1 MRKRII
7 ATLAVSVVLST
18 VAAAVAAEEDG
29 AQQEPS
35 EQQAQGGILRDNAPS
50 RHVVVRGDTL
60 WGIASKFLKDPWKW
74 PNIWGMNREEMS
86 NPHLI
91 YPGDIIV
98 LDLSGKEPR
107 LRLDSGAPTAAAVDN
122 GTSTPGGIP
131 VTKLSPRARQS
142 TLASSAIPTIPASVI
157 DPFLTRPMVISEEAL
172 EKAPKIIATQES
184 RVVLGGGDVGYAQDL
199 QPASGTAYQV
209 YRPARPLI
217 DPETKENLGYEA
229 FYLGDARV
237 KDFGP
242 VSTLLITKSVQEIT
256 TGDKLVV
263 ASAFPALSYVPHV
276 PQTKIDGRVIASTES
291 SVTEIGPLSVVV
303 INRGAREGLSMG
315 HVLALYRAGETVAT
329 GRKTTATL
337 PDERYGVVLLFRVF
351 DKVSYGL
358 VMNTTR
364 SVNLM
369 DFVRTP

>member
-7 ATLAVSVVLST
+7 ATLAVSGLLCAFAGVLR
-18 VAAAVAAEEDG
+18 AEEETPLDG
-29 AQQEPS
+29 SPA
-35 EQQAQGGILRDNAPS
+35 QAQESGMLKDSAPS

-74 PNIWGMNREEMS
+74 PDIWGMNRDQVS

-91 YPGDIIV
+91 YPGDIVV

-107 LRLDSGAPTAAAVDN
+107 LRLDDGSGSASAIDTGAATA
-122 GTSTPGGIP
+122 TGIP
-131 VTKLSPRARQS
+131 VTKLSPRSRK
-142 TLASSAIPTIPASVI
+142 TGVASSAIPTIPASVI
-157 DPFLTRPMVISEEAL
+157 DPFLTRPMVVTEEAL
-172 EKAPKIIATQES
+172 EKAPRIIATQEG
-184 RVVLGGGDVGYAQDL
+184 RVVLGSGDVGYAQDL
-199 QPASGTAYQV
+199 LPDGGTAYQI

-217 DPETKENLGYEA
+217 DPDTKENLGYEA

-237 KDFGP
+237 QQFAS
-242 VSTLLITKSVQEIT
+242 VSTLLVTKSVQEIT

-263 ASAFPALSYVPHV
+263 ATAVPALSYVPHV
-276 PQTKIDGRVIASTES
+276 PQTKINGRVIASTES

-303 INRGAREGLSMG
+303 VNKGAREGLSMG
-315 HVLALYRAGETVAT
+315 HVLALFRAGETVAT
-329 GRKTTATL
+329 GRKTTAQL
-337 PDERYGVVLLFRVF
+337 PDERYGVILIFRVF

-364 SVNLM
+364 AVNLM

>member
-7 ATLAVSVVLST
+7 ATLA
-18 VAAAVAAEEDG
+18 AAFVFSMFTG
-29 AQQEPS
+29 FVWAQDEASQEEPS
-35 EQQAQGGILRDNAPS
+35 QPGGSEMLKDSAPS

-74 PNIWGMNREEMS
+74 PNIWGMNRDQVS

-107 LRLDSGAPTAAAVDN
+107 LRLEDGSSSTSSAVDT
-122 GTSTPGGIP
+122 GTTTATGVA
-131 VTKLSPRARQS
+131 VTKLSPRSRQS
-142 TLASSAIPTIPASVI
+142 ALASSAIPTIPASVI
-157 DPFLTRPMVISEEAL
+157 EPFLTRPLVVSEEAL
-172 EKAPKIIATQES
+172 ERAPKIIATQES
-184 RVVLGGGDVGYAQDL
+184 RVVLGGGDIGYAQNL
-199 QPASGTAYQV
+199 EAANGTAYQI
-209 YRPARPLI
+209 YRPARALI
-217 DPETKENLGYEA
+217 DPDTKENLGYEA
-229 FYLGDARV
+229 FYLGDARIQQ
-237 KDFGP
+237 FGP
-242 VSTLLITKSVQEIT
+242 VSTLLVTKSVQEVT

-263 ASAFPALSYVPHV
+263 AAAVPALSYVPHV
-276 PQTKIDGRVIASTES
+276 PSTKVNGRVMASTEN

-303 INRGAREGLSMG
+303 INKGAREGLSMG
-315 HVLALYRAGETVAT
+315 HVLALYRAGETVTT

-351 DKVSYGL
+351 DKVAYGL

-364 SVNLM
+364 PVNLL